1 MIKDVLEVFKIEYE
15 TKGDKL
21 ILDNYELKEGLY
33 IKVLSSGDYEVFITK
48 KKNRELIFSDINGGL
63 NHTAYEWFKERD
75 YYSSYLNSNKAF
87 YDKKIHN
94 INYLTLFVKME
105 SFINEKKLLN
115 RDAVKEQYKYLCNY
129 KKFKKPQEKKIL
141 EEFREYL
148 SNKNRKKDIIKKYR
162 WIKENLDSIVS
173 FAKQNDIKNYIKIF
187 FDESLNKYQEES
199 NIYYAIKIFNDISYS
214 KKIDNEIFGLS
225 DSNMGLNAKKPFLEH
240 KNRKLTVP
248 FMICK
253 DDALLVKKF
262 FDWLKFQ
269 DFKNKKPLKEEFFIN
284 RDFKE
289 KDLIIDYD
297 YIPTKIDR
305 LKNKIVIKNYLLLRQ
320 GDNFIEDNTIEYLNR
335 LEDVVDEVLYNRQ
348 LKNNYYGEVYKKLDN
363 NFASLIYSTREAMVN
378 YFKKYDDRAFYVVI
392 KKYTTY
398 LAIEHLKR
406 NRFLQAGLSLNL
418 KFSLLEIKGEEIM
431 NIAKMQDDL
440 IDRLLDSE
448 YKQLSSDEFF
458 YLCGQIARYLTNQSQ
473 KHEKKADMLE
483 PYLRANNS
491 QKLKRV
497 IEMEYFKYKH
507 SIGLNFVK
515 FNNAMS
521 LIMAY
526 DKNEKLSLSK
536 NMDSFLIG
544 VLSDNIFY
552 MKSEE

>member
-1 MIKDVLEVFKIEYE
+1 MIYDLINVFTQEYE

-33 IKVLSSGDYEVFITK
+33 IKVLSNGDYEAFLTK
-48 KKNRELIFSDINGGL
+48 KKNRELIFSDIDGGL
-63 NHTAYEWFKERD
+63 NHTAYEWFKVRD

-87 YDKKIHN
+87 HDKKIHN
-94 INYLTLFVKME
+94 INYLTLFVKIE
-105 SFINEKKLLN
+105 SFINEKKLLS
-115 RDAVKEQYKYLCNY
+115 RDAIKEQYKYLCNY
-129 KKFKKPQEKKIL
+129 KKFKKPQEKEIL

-148 SNKNRKKDIIKKYR
+148 SNKNRKKDIVKKYR

-173 FAKQNDIKNYIKIF
+173 LAKQNDIKNYIKIF
-187 FDESLNKYQEES
+187 FDEPLNKYQQES

-214 KKIDNEIFGLS
+214 KKIDKIYGLS
-225 DSNMGLNAKKPFLEH
+225 DSNMGLNSKKPFLEH
-240 KNRKLTVP
+240 KNRKLTTP
-248 FMICK
+248 FMIKK

-320 GDNFIEDNTIEYLNR
+320 GNNLIEDDTIEYLSQ

-378 YFKKYDDRAFYVVI
+378 YFKKYDDRAFYAVI

-406 NRFLQAGLSLNL
+406 GRFLQAGLSLNL

-431 NIAKMQDDL
+431 DIAKMQDDL
-440 IDRLLDSE
+440 IDKLLDSE

-473 KHEKKADMLE
+473 KHEKKGDMLE

-507 SIGLNFVK
+507 AISLNFVK

-526 DKNEKLSLSK
+526 DENEKLSLSK

>member
-1 MIKDVLEVFKIEYE
+1 VIKDVLEVFKIEYE

>member
-1 MIKDVLEVFKIEYE
+1 MIYDLIYAFEDEYKE
-15 TKGDKL
+15 KGDKL

-33 IKVLSSGDYEVFITK
+33 VKVLSSGDYEVFITK
-48 KKNRELIFSDINGGL
+48 KKNRKLIFSDINEGL
-63 NHTAYEWFKERD
+63 NHTAYKWFKQRD
-75 YYSSYLNSNKAF
+75 YYSLYLDINKVF

-94 INYLTLFVKME
+94 INYLTLFIKME
-105 SFINEKKLLN
+105 SFTNEKNLLKK
-115 RDAVKEQYKYLCNY
+115 DAIKEQYKYLCTY
-129 KKFKKPQEKKIL
+129 KKFKKPQEKEIL
-141 EEFREYL
+141 EEFKEYL
-148 SNKNRKKDIIKKYR
+148 LDKNRKKDIVKKYR

-187 FDESLNKYQEES
+187 FDEPIERYQQES
-199 NIYYAIKIFNDISYS
+199 NIYYAIKIFNNISYS
-214 KKIDNEIFGLS
+214 KKIDDKIFGLS
-225 DSNMGLNAKKPFLEH
+225 DSNMGLNSKKPFLEH
-240 KNRKLTVP
+240 KNRKLATP
-248 FMICK
+248 FMIKK
-253 DDALLVKKF
+253 DDALLIKKF

-269 DFKNKKPLKEEFFIN
+269 DYKDKKPLKDEFFIN

-297 YIPTKIDR
+297 YIPSKIER
-305 LKNKIVIKNYLLLRQ
+305 LKNKIVIKNYLLLRD
-320 GDNFIEDNTIEYLNR
+320 GNNLIEDYTIEYLNQ
-335 LEDVVDEVLYNRQ
+335 LEDIVDEIFYNRQ

-363 NFASLIYSTREAMVN
+363 NFASLIYSTREAMLN
-378 YFKKYDDRAFYVVI
+378 YFKKYNDKAFYAVI
-392 KKYTTY
+392 KKYATY

-406 NRFLQAGLSLNL
+406 GRFLQAGLSLNL

-431 NIAKMQDDL
+431 DIAKMQDDL
-440 IDRLLDSE
+440 NNRLLDNE

-473 KHEKKADMLE
+473 KHEKKGDMLE

-536 NMDSFLIG
+536 NMDSFLVG